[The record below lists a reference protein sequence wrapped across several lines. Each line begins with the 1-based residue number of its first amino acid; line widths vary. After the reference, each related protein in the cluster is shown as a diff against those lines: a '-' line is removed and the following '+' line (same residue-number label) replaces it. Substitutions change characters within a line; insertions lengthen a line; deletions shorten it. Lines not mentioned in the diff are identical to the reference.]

1 MSIIVCF
8 IHINMIK
15 RTAKPPLHCRS
26 LIAAHERHQPLTDS
40 VAARGG
46 VLRQQGERRRP
57 KRSGFGG
64 IGSEEAEG
72 NVVATGEAEVEAQR
86 SWYQ

>member
-1 MSIIVCF
+1 
-8 IHINMIK
+8 MIK

-26 LIAAHERHQPLTDS
+26 LIAARTPS
-40 VAARGG
+40 AADGLRRGEGG

-57 KRSGFGG
+57 KRSEFGG

-72 NVVATGEAEVEAQR
+72 NAVETGEAEVEAQR